1 MTVFHLK
8 NRRKTREYLLMFFYS
23 KEIEGFKFDQI
34 EPHIAEYFWSISNLI
49 EEDDYELI
57 KEHILDIFNSV
68 KITKL
73 ESDDKISF
81 NIPGTSKELTMDFG
95 EMDKENIKD
104 GFLSYSYKLA
114 ELLEINKSKN
124 TVQTIKNNEE
134 KSNLVFFKSYFK
146 KYEKNLIEIDKVIEQ
161 KLENW
166 DFARVSIID
175 KLIIRMGVVE
185 FLYFPEIPEKVI
197 INEAIELGK
206 KFSSEKSN
214 VFINGILNK
223 LKDEL
228 REQNKTN

>member
-1 MTVFHLK
+1 
-8 NRRKTREYLLMFFYS
+8 MFFYS

>member
-1 MTVFHLK
+1 MTVYYLT

-23 KEIEGFKFDQI
+23 KEIEGFEFDQI
-34 EPHIAEYFWSISNLI
+34 KSQINDYFGSISNLI
-49 EEDDYELI
+49 EEEDYEFI
-57 KEHILDIFNSV
+57 QEHISDIFNSV

-73 ESDDKISF
+73 ESDDKVSF
-81 NIPGTSKELTMDFG
+81 NIPGANKELTMDFG

-104 GFLSYSYKLA
+104 GFFSYSYKLA
-114 ELLEINKSKN
+114 DSLKINNSKKV
-124 TVQTIKNNEE
+124 VQSRKDDEN
-134 KSNLVFFKSYFK
+134 KSNLSFFKSYFK
-146 KYEKNLIEIDKVIEQ
+146 KYETNIIEIDKAIEQ

-185 FLYFPEIPEKVI
+185 FMYFPEIPDKVI

-228 REQNKTN
+228 REQNKTS

>member
-1 MTVFHLK
+1 
-8 NRRKTREYLLMFFYS
+8 MFFYS
-23 KEIEGFKFDQI
+23 KEIEGFEYDQLKSQLND
-34 EPHIAEYFWSISNLI
+34 YFGSISNLI
-49 EEDDYELI
+49 EEDEYEFI
-57 KEHILDIFNSV
+57 QEHISDIFNSV

-73 ESDDKISF
+73 ESNDEISF
-81 NIPGTSKELTMDFG
+81 NIPGTNKEFTMAFG

-114 ELLEINKSKN
+114 ESVNKNKN
-124 TVQTIKNNEE
+124 IVQPQKDKSE
-134 KSNLVFFKSYFK
+134 KSNLDFFRSYFEN
-146 KYEKNLIEIDKVIEQ
+146 YEKHLIEIDKVIEQ

-175 KLIIRMGVVE
+175 KLIIRMGIVE

-228 REQNKTN
+228 RAQNKTN

>member
-23 KEIEGFKFDQI
+23 KEIEGFNFDQI

-124 TVQTIKNNEE
+124 TVQSIKNNEE

>member
-23 KEIEGFKFDQI
+23 KEIEGFEFDQI
-34 EPHIAEYFWSISNLI
+34 ESHISDYFGSISNLI

-57 KEHILDIFNSV
+57 REHISDIFNSV

-73 ESDDKISF
+73 ESDDEISF
-81 NIPGTSKELTMDFG
+81 SIPGTNKELTMDFG

-104 GFLSYSYKLA
+104 GFFSYSYKLA
-114 ELLEINKSKN
+114 ESLKVNKSKN
-124 TVQTIKNNEE
+124 IVQPKKDVSE
-134 KSNLVFFKSYFK
+134 KSNLDFFRLYFE

-166 DFARVSIID
+166 DFSRISVID